1 MNGIVL
7 AFNCEFKSQAT
18 SDGQSL
24 ITDRNILNAVAT
36 DAAAATAGVAR
47 GVNERQAHQ
56 PSLKV
61 IEVTGLVGRGSD

>member
-1 MNGIVL
+1 
-7 AFNCEFKSQAT
+7 
-18 SDGQSL
+18 L